1 MRVTSSFSLLYNV
14 RVSSDLSTPKRR
26 IPQQDRGERRVAEVL
41 EAAAWVIAEV
51 GYEAATMTEIAD
63 KAGSS
68 IGALY
73 QYFPNK
79 EAIGHALRQQCGE
92 ELKLRLVPLS
102 ELGPNLDVGAF
113 VGQLL
118 DVLVEFIEERP
129 AYIPLHD
136 VPRIQKK
143 DPVARHRFREQ
154 FAVLF
159 REKQPKLTQEAAHRI
174 ANVMFQV
181 LKGLNPLYGEALEE
195 DRTAV
200 VIEFKLLLTS
210 YLRARLEV

>member
-1 MRVTSSFSLLYNV
+1 MSIPR
-14 RVSSDLSTPKRR
+14 RR

-41 EAAAWVIAEV
+41 EAASAVISEV

-79 EAIGHALRQQCGE
+79 DAIGVALRQQCGD
-92 ELKLRLVPLS
+92 ELKERLVPLS
-102 ELGPNLDVGAF
+102 ALGSNLEIKDF

-118 DVLVEFIEERP
+118 DVLVRFIEDRP

-143 DPVARHRFREQ
+143 DPVARYRFREQ

-159 REKQPKLTQEAAHRI
+159 REKQPRLTQEEASRI

-181 LKGLNPLYGEALEE
+181 LKGLSPLYGEAQEG
-195 DRTAV
+195 DRKEV
-200 VIEFKLLLTS
+200 VNEFKLLLTS
-210 YLRARLEV
+210 YLSARLNA